1 MKTWSITTTP
11 AGEVRIE
18 RAGAAPWYL
27 TPNKARALRD
37 DLDRAHEVALDAPAA
52 RRVDVLLRLT
62 PDQVAVMLD
71 RSERHALSRVAR
83 GRTPGRRAG
92 AFLTDAGLATRDRRI
107 TERGRAVAAALA
119 ER

>member
-1 MKTWSITTTP
+1 TETWSITTTP

-37 DLDRAHEVALDAPAA
+37 DLDRALAVALDAPAA
-52 RRVDVLLRLT
+52 RRVDILHRLT
-62 PDQVAVMLD
+62 PARVAVMLD
-71 RSERHALSRVAR
+71 RDERHALSRVAR
-83 GRTPGRRAG
+83 GRTPCRRAG
-92 AFLTDAGLATRDRRI
+92 AFLIDAGLATRDRRI